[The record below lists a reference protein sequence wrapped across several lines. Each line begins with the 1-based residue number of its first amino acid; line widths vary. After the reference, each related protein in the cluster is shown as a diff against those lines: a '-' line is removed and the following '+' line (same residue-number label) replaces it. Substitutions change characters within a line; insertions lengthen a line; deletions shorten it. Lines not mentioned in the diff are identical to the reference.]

1 MLRNVNITPLNA
13 ENSDLKQEAEFME
26 YSSVLQGVIKV
37 ADEASER
44 VLHIYQTD
52 FKVDFKDDN
61 LPTTTAN
68 MASHEVNVSGL
79 RNISRDIPI
88 LSEEGVASSWE
99 ERRHWCR
106 SWLVDP
112 IDGTKDFTQRTGE
125 PVLGVVTAPAQ
136 KEAFLGV
143 KGQGAFKRDR
153 MGVVRRISVAESR
166 EIKRGVA
173 SKNHL
178 NEATQAYPATLGDH
192 ELLQAGSS
200 LKFCNIAE
208 GRADIYPRLGP
219 TSEWDTAAAHAVLS
233 AAGGK
238 VTQIGGEP
246 LFYGKENVANPHFI
260 ALGGAP

>member
-1 MLRNVNITPLNA
+1 
-13 ENSDLKQEAEFME
+13 ME
-26 YSSVLQGVIKV
+26 YSSVLQDVIKV

-44 VLHIYQTD
+44 VLHIYQSD
-52 FKVDFKDDN
+52 FKVSFKDDSS
-61 LPTTTAN
+61 PITAAD
-68 MASHEVNVSGL
+68 MASHEVIVRGL

-99 ERRHWCR
+99 ERRHWSR
-106 SWLVDP
+106 FWLIDP
-112 IDGTKDFTQRTGE
+112 IDGTKDFTQRTGEFTVNIALIENGE

-136 KEAFLGV
+136 KEAFWGV

-153 MGVVRRISVAESR
+153 KGVVRRISVSEPR
-166 EIKRGVA
+166 EIKRVVA

-178 NEATQAYPATLGDH
+178 NEATEVYLATLGDH

-200 LKFCNIAE
+200 LKFCRIAE

-238 VTQIGGEP
+238 VTQLEGEP
-246 LFYGKENVANPHFI
+246 LLYGKENVLNPHFI
-260 ALGGAP
+260 AVGG